1 MKMVNLRSVL
11 ATNELD
17 EKIKLLICTD
27 EVEEEKK
34 RYLSLLDQAEALYGE
49 GEYHIISAPG
59 RTEIGGNHTDHQ
71 HGKVIAASVNIDSVA
86 LAKKSEDNI
95 VKIKSLGFNIKPID
109 LSDLSVHQDEIN
121 TTESLI
127 RGIAYRFQELGFK
140 IGGIDALSQSKVLVG
155 SGISSSASFEVLVA
169 ELFNQLYNDGQVDAI
184 EIAKIAQYAEN
195 VYFGKPCGL
204 LDQMAISCGGFTIM
218 DFENPSA
225 PIVEKHDFNFD
236 KYGYHLVLT
245 NTKGD
250 HADLSDEY
258 GKIPGEMK
266 LVAKAMGHEVL
277 RECDENEFY
286 ANFKHIRE
294 TVNNDR
300 AMLRAIHLFNE
311 NHRVDLQAKA
321 IKEEKIEDLLKLMK
335 ESGHSSYQY
344 LQNVSCVIKPYSQS
358 LGLALALSERC
369 LKGEGAF
376 RVHGGGFEG
385 TIQAVVPTHLLQEYL
400 KTMQAVYGEDAT
412 FEMNIRSLGGY
423 QLI

>member
-1 MKMVNLRSVL
+1 MVNLREIL
-11 ATNELD
+11 KTNELD
-17 EKIKLLICTD
+17 DKIKLLICD
-27 EVEEEKK
+27 DAIEEEKS
-34 RYLSLLDQAEALYGE
+34 RYLDLLAQAESLYGE

-71 HGKVIAASVNIDSVA
+71 HGKVIAASVNVDSVA
-86 LAKKSEDNI
+86 LVKKNEDNI
-95 VKIKSLGFNIKPID
+95 VRIKSVGFNIKPID

-127 RGIAYRFQELGFK
+127 RGIAYRFKELGYQ
-140 IGGIDALSQSKVLVG
+140 IGGLDALSQSKVLVG
-155 SGISSSASFEVLVA
+155 SGISSSASFEVLIA
-169 ELFNQLYNDGQVDAI
+169 ELFNQLYNEGKVDAI
-184 EIAKIAQYAEN
+184 EIAKIAQFAEN

-258 GKIPGEMK
+258 AKIPGEMK
-266 LVAKAMGHEVL
+266 LVAKAMGHDVL
-277 RECDENEFY
+277 KECDENEFY
-286 ANFKHIRE
+286 KHFASIRE
-294 TVNNDR
+294 EVKNDR
-300 AMLRAIHLFNE
+300 AMLRAIHLFAE

-321 IKEEKIEDLLKLMK
+321 IKEENIAELLKLMK
-335 ESGHSSYQY
+335 ESGRSSYQY

-358 LGLALALSERC
+358 LGIALALSEKT
-369 LKGEGAF
+369 LNGEGAY

-385 TIQAVVPTHLLQEYL
+385 TIQAIVPDHLLKEYL
-400 KTMQAVYGEDAT
+400 AIMQGVFGEDAT
-412 FEMNIRSLGGY
+412 FEMNIRSVGGY
-423 QLI
+423 KLI